1 MPKRRMAS
9 FGGKFLDEFD
19 LPGSESQEA
28 VDLLEEHG
36 FSTRT
41 GFSVQIV
48 FESGNV
54 DDPVVAVFQW
64 GWGTGLIGL
73 GKEGPI
79 DAWVPMMLF
88 AVIFGLSM
96 DYEVFLLS
104 RIREDYDRSHATPL
118 PWPTAWPP
126 PPG

>member
-41 GFSVQIV
+41 GFSGQIV
-48 FESGNV
+48 FEATWTIRSSPCSSG
-54 DDPVVAVFQW
+54 A
-64 GWGTGLIGL
+64 G
-73 GKEGPI
+73 
-79 DAWVPMMLF
+79 A
-88 AVIFGLSM
+88 
-96 DYEVFLLS
+96 
-104 RIREDYDRSHATPL
+104 
-118 PWPTAWPP
+118 
-126 PPG
+126 PG